1 MKSLIEDLNNNR
13 EQAIKLMKDNNISH
27 INFRNYKA
35 YGLPNVLLIN
45 NNGELYETEVTN
57 VKLCEER
64 ICIKVVNMTE
74 WRSNVYV
81 DKEGY
86 FDYLACTYYTAN
98 NVYLAIEDC
107 MKNKC

>member
-27 INFRNYKA
+27 IKFRDYKA

-45 NNGELYETEVTN
+45 KNGELYETEVTN
-57 VKLCEER
+57 VKLCKER
-64 ICIKVVNMTE
+64 IRIKVVNMTE

-86 FDYLACTYYTAN
+86 FDYLACAYYTAN